1 MCIRDSIGAE
11 ERRRPSQRRR
21 WPPLTRPRLK
31 SGERSGYGGSG
42 ECDGS
47 GVGLTMSALGVG
59 LGDGAWNVSADT
71 ADMEG
76 LILGKALG
84 PGLGGVWKVG
94 GVSGEAAPA

>member
-1 MCIRDSIGAE
+1 
-11 ERRRPSQRRR
+11 
-21 WPPLTRPRLK
+21 
-31 SGERSGYGGSG
+31 
-42 ECDGS
+42 
-47 GVGLTMSALGVG
+47 MSALGVG